1 MQALV
6 FDLQRFSLHDGP
18 GIRTTVFFKG
28 CSLRCR
34 WCQNPESLRPRP
46 ELNLLSSR
54 CLPDCRLCESVCPQV
69 ALAPH
74 SPTPID
80 WDRCDHCGQCTEVC
94 PSNALRMVGRY
105 YSPEELLERCL
116 ADRTY
121 YVSSGGGVTLS
132 GGEPVLQSPFLEK
145 LLPLLKQQNVH
156 VLLQTAGNY
165 PRRML
170 EPLLPLL
177 DAVFFDLK
185 AGDEAGYR
193 QFTGGGA
200 DHVFDNLAW
209 LAGQAVDLTVRMP
222 AVPGMNTDAKT
233 LAAVARQLWEVELNE
248 LTLLPYHALWESKLA
263 GLDTKQVPLNLAD
276 KPNLDQIV
284 SNLKKHGITCVCG

>member
-1 MQALV
+1 M
-6 FDLQRFSLHDGP
+6 
-18 GIRTTVFFKG
+18 
-28 CSLRCR
+28 
-34 WCQNPESLRPRP
+34 
-46 ELNLLSSR
+46 
-54 CLPDCRLCESVCPQV
+54 
-69 ALAPH
+69 
-74 SPTPID
+74 
-80 WDRCDHCGQCTEVC
+80 
-94 PSNALRMVGRY
+94 
-105 YSPEELLERCL
+105 
-116 ADRTY
+116 
-121 YVSSGGGVTLS
+121 S